1 MTFTAK
7 EQQFLAEAGI
17 GRLAT
22 VSPDGIVQN
31 NPTNYRVNADGTVDI
46 GGMRMRASLKFRN
59 VAAGSRVSFVI
70 DQQLSLDPYVIRGI
84 EIRGTAET
92 LDDEE
97 PRSHRRNARSSA
109 STPNASS
116 PGASTADPSTSPA
129 APRGNRAIAPIGASR
144 PRAPGSAGG
153 PVRCRRA
160 PQDSRCAAHVV
171 AG

>member
-1 MTFTAK
+1 MTFTAN

-59 VAAGSRVSFVI
+59 VEAGSRVSFVI
-70 DQQLSLDPYVIRGI
+70 DQQVSLDPYVIRGI

-97 PRSHRRNARSSA
+97 PPFPPQERTIIRIHPERIISWGVDGGSF
-109 STPNASS
+109 
-116 PGASTADPSTSPA
+116 DF
-129 APRGNRAIAPIGASR
+129 IGR
-144 PRAPGSAGG
+144 DAG
-153 PVRCRRA
+153 
-160 PQDSRCAAHVV
+160 
-171 AG
+171 

>member
-1 MTFTAK
+1 MTFTAN
-7 EQQFLAEAGI
+7 EQQFLGEAGI

-31 NPTNYRVNADGTVDI
+31 NPTDYRVNADGTVDI

-70 DQQLSLDPYVIRGI
+70 DQQVSLDPYVIRGI

-97 PRSHRRNARSSA
+97 PPFPPQERTIIRIHPERIISWGIDGGSFDFTGR
-109 STPNASS
+109 
-116 PGASTADPSTSPA
+116 A
-129 APRGNRAIAPIGASR
+129 AG
-144 PRAPGSAGG
+144 
-153 PVRCRRA
+153 
-160 PQDSRCAAHVV
+160 
-171 AG
+171 

>member
-97 PRSHRRNARSSA
+97 PPFPPQERTIIRIHPERIISWGIDGGSFDFTGR
-109 STPNASS
+109 
-116 PGASTADPSTSPA
+116 A
-129 APRGNRAIAPIGASR
+129 AG
-144 PRAPGSAGG
+144 
-153 PVRCRRA
+153 
-160 PQDSRCAAHVV
+160 
-171 AG
+171 